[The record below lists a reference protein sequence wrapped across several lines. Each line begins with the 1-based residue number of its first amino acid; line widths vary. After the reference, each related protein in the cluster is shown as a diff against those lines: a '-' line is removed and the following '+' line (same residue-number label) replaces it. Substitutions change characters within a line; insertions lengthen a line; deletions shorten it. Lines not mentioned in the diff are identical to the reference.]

1 MYRVLGAALVAGL
14 FCILLTPLL
23 IKFLR
28 RMEYGQVVREDGP
41 HAHFVKRGTPTMGGI
56 LIILGTVLG
65 YMIFSRWTPEGLIV
79 LGTMVACGV
88 LGFADDYTQIR
99 KKRSLGL
106 KPSYKILGQVVIA
119 LGFTLLATRLHA
131 GGTIVNPFVGG
142 TVDKYSALPKQLSF
156 LGGTFGIS
164 LGVFFFIW
172 VFIMIIASSNA
183 VNLTDGLDGLASGSM
198 IIVMAAYLLIAFTMF
213 RHPWWQHP
221 KFYNFTGNPAL
232 DIAIIS
238 GSVLGACVGFLWWNA
253 APAKIFM
260 GDTGSLALGGVM
272 AAIAI
277 MTRTQF
283 LLLILGGL
291 FAIETLSVVIQVGVF
306 KMTKGKRVFRM
317 APIHHHF
324 ELGGWSEF
332 TVMVRLW
339 ILCGAFVMIGFAIF
353 YVDFVSRVPS

>member
-1 MYRVLGAALVAGL
+1 MYRVLGAALLSGL

-23 IKFLR
+23 IRFLTR
-28 RMEYGQVVREDGP
+28 KKYGQVIRADGP
-41 HAHFVKRGTPTMGGI
+41 HAHFVKKGTPTMGGI
-56 LIILGTVLG
+56 LIVLGTVIAYLV
-65 YMIFSRWTPEGLIV
+65 FSRWTPEGLIV
-79 LGTMVACGV
+79 VGTMVACGA
-88 LGFADDYTQIR
+88 LGFLDDFTQIR

-106 KPSYKILGQVVIA
+106 KPSYKMLGQVLIA
-119 LGFTLLATRLHA
+119 LAFTLLAT
-131 GGTIVNPFVGG
+131 NPHMHSPGH
-142 TVDKYSALPKQLSF
+142 SSLPKQLSF
-156 LGGTFGIS
+156 LGGTFGVS

-172 VFIMIIASSNA
+172 VFIMIIGSSNA

-198 IIVMAAYLLIAFTMF
+198 VIVMAAYLLIAFTMF
-213 RHPWWQHP
+213 RHPMTQHP
-221 KFYNFTGNPAL
+221 KFYKFTGNPAL

-238 GSVLGACVGFLWWNA
+238 GAVLGACVGFLWWNA

-272 AAIAI
+272 AAIAL

-291 FAIETLSVVIQVGVF
+291 FAIETLSVMIQVGVF
-306 KMTKGKRVFRM
+306 KLTKGKRVFRM

-339 ILCGAFVMIGFAIF
+339 ILCGAFVLIGFAIF
-353 YVDFVSRVPS
+353 YVDFVTRVPQ

>member
-1 MYRVLGAALVAGL
+1 VAG
-14 FCILLTPLL
+14 FICIIFTPAL
-23 IKFLR
+23 IRFLR

-41 HAHFVKRGTPTMGGI
+41 HAHFVKKGTPTMGGI
-56 LIILGTVLG
+56 LIILGTVIA
-65 YMIFSRWTPEGLIV
+65 YCIFSKFTPEGLIV
-79 LGTMVACGV
+79 LGTMVACGL
-88 LGFADDYTQIR
+88 LGFADDFIQIR

-106 KPSYKILGQVVIA
+106 KGRYKILGQIVIA
-119 LGFTLLATRLHA
+119 LGFTLLATRLASPGH
-131 GGTIVNPFVGG
+131 P
-142 TVDKYSALPKQLSF
+142 KLPMKLSF
-156 LGGTFGIS
+156 LGGTGLS
-164 LGVFFFIW
+164 LGLFFFAW
-172 VFIMIIASSNA
+172 VFIMIIAASNS

-198 IIVMAAYLLIAFTMF
+198 IMVMAAYLLIAFTMF
-213 RHPWWQHP
+213 RHPISVHP
-221 KFYNFTGNPAL
+221 KFYPFTGNPAL

-238 GSVLGACVGFLWWNA
+238 GAVLGACVGFLWWNA

-260 GDTGSLALGGVM
+260 GDTGSLALGGVV

-291 FAIETLSVVIQVGVF
+291 FVLEALSVLIQVGVF
-306 KMTKGKRVFRM
+306 KITHGKRVFRM

-339 ILCGAFVMIGFAIF
+339 ILCGFFVLVGFAIF
-353 YVDFVSRVPS
+353 YVDFVGRVPS